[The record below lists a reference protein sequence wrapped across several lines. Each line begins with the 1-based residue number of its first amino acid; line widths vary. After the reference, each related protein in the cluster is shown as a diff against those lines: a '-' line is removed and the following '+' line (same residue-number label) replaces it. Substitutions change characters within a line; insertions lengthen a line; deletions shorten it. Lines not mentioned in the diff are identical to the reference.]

1 MGSVS
6 EKLRTALRRDLQRGG
21 YYPDLVERV
30 LEIAIGGQAITSYL
44 VHPETTF
51 DATELRR
58 HLTAVVL
65 TPTRLIGAHIDD
77 EPGPDGRPLAI
88 ATTEAIALRRITSV
102 VLSHGV
108 REAATIDH
116 AVVDEIT
123 ISVHCGSVARI
134 ELEPATCGDPQCEA
148 DHGYTGY
155 TTADDLVLRVSA
167 EADGRASLAQ
177 ATRFASELSRAVAE
191 SFGA

>member
-88 ATTEAIALRRITSV
+88 AAPGSRRRLHAFVSVGSRDWIVTS
-102 VLSHGV
+102 
-108 REAATIDH
+108 
-116 AVVDEIT
+116 
-123 ISVHCGSVARI
+123 
-134 ELEPATCGDPQCEA
+134 
-148 DHGYTGY
+148 
-155 TTADDLVLRVSA
+155 
-167 EADGRASLAQ
+167 GRWPSMQWA
-177 ATRFASELSRAVAE
+177 
-191 SFGA
+191 